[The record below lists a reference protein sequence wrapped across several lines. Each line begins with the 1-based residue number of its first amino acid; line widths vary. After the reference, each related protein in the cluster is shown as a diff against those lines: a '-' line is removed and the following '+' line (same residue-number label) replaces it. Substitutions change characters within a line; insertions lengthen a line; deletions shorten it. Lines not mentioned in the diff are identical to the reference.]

1 MRHTPGP
8 WTLEHWG
15 DREIDVYAG
24 EDTLV
29 CSLRGGSTHPDD
41 DSDADASLIAA
52 APTLL
57 RELERMLYLWEDAIG
72 YDKNYMYMGDGA
84 RAALVKAQGGE

>member
-1 MRHTPGP
+1 MSHTPGP

-41 DSDADASLIAA
+41 DSDADASLISA
-52 APTLL
+52 APDLL
-57 RELERMLYLWEDAIG
+57 HACELLLIYLGDWDDPEDETCVTARNAI
-72 YDKNYMYMGDGA
+72 A
-84 RAALVKAQGGE
+84 KAKGGE